1 MMLLR
6 YEAPRVRKPSIWFE
20 VARRAALAFPG
31 VEERTSA
38 DGPVFT
44 VGRKILARLDEDGI
58 SLLVYIDADEREML
72 MAADPRTFSA
82 AKGQGGRA
90 VMRVH
95 CTLVFGLGRLKA
107 LVTRAH
113 SGSLSLKSSE
123 RSQSSRFG
131 ENEWRRICSRSS
143 EKLGGAA
150 A

>member
-82 AKGQGGRA
+82 AKGQGGHTM
-90 VMRVH
+90 MRVH
-95 CTLVFGLGRLKA
+95 LAYVDEGTL
-107 LVTRAH
+107 
-113 SGSLSLKSSE
+113 
-123 RSQSSRFG
+123 
-131 ENEWRRICSRSS
+131 RRILEQSWRERAPKRLQRSS
-143 EKLGGAA
+143 
-150 A
+150 